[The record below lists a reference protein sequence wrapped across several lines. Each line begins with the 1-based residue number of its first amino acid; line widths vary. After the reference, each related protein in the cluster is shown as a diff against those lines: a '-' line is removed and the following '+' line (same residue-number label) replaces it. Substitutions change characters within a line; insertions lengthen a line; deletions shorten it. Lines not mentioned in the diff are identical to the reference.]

1 MIRNVNKEKR
11 VTFCK
16 QLVADSEN
24 FVDIIFT
31 DECTVQLHDNK
42 VVIYHLKDEVVPP
55 IPKPKHPLRLH
66 AWGGISRQ
74 GTTPLLIFDGILK
87 SDFFVEKIVNQ
98 TFLPFKQSIF
108 PDKHRFQQDNDP
120 KHRSKLAKEFMTK
133 NNINWWECWP
143 SESPDINPIEMV

>member
-24 FVDIIFT
+24 FVDIIYT

-42 VVIYHLKDEVVPP
+42 VVIYHLKDEVVPQ

-108 PDKHRFQQDNDP
+108 PDKHRFQQV
-120 KHRSKLAKEFMTK
+120 
-133 NNINWWECWP
+133 C
-143 SESPDINPIEMV
+143 

>member
-55 IPKPKHPLRLH
+55 IPGMMF
-66 AWGGISRQ
+66 WIVV
-74 GTTPLLIFDGILK
+74 LLKTMLVGENALF
-87 SDFFVEKIVNQ
+87 E
-98 TFLPFKQSIF
+98 
-108 PDKHRFQQDNDP
+108 R
-120 KHRSKLAKEFMTK
+120 
-133 NNINWWECWP
+133 
-143 SESPDINPIEMV
+143 